1 MQRNENSQNLEFN
14 ILIVFSSHLVD
25 NQDFLE
31 IYF

>member
-1 MQRNENSQNLEFN
+1 MQRNENSQNLESN
-14 ILIVFSSHLVD
+14 VLIVFSSYLVG